1 MEAQITVIAKP
12 EVIDS
17 VSSFSYRWCINSGLS
32 RKEATGFALAL
43 DELITNVILFAYPDE
58 KGTFEVTFRNSMFN
72 VEVILIE
79 TGEPFDPDLHKYD
92 SSKAVREGDF
102 EGAGLELVR
111 HFTDTFLFLNRG
123 KQGKEFRI
131 SKTIDEPHIKEL
143 KPDLKTEPK
152 DATSAEQNYKTD
164 IFKPS
169 DAEAISKLIYRT
181 YDYSY
186 TKEDMYF
193 PKKVER
199 GIAQK
204 KKIGVITRDEKGEA
218 VGYFAIIKKEDSN
231 IAEVGEAVVSPAHRR
246 RGVMTRMMERL
257 IKIAKN
263 QGMLGL
269 FGTAIASH
277 PISQKVNH
285 KFGFVSTALML
296 AKSDPLRMKSLQ
308 ENTPQPTSIVL
319 DFLPLRPFRRPKLY
333 LPAPYR
339 ELLLKIYGSL
349 NVEIETGEGE
359 TDFLDNESEIDV
371 KINYNDHFALILIE
385 SYGHDF
391 EEVFHDLSESLKN
404 KKLNAVYVDLPL
416 DQSGTPHF
424 LDVIRDEGYLFSG
437 ITPLFHNERDYLRMQ
452 KIYADMDFDLIEV
465 FSELAKEIKTLVSRE
480 YHAGNT

>member
-1 MEAQITVIAKP
+1 MDAQITVIAKP

-32 RKEATGFALAL
+32 RKEATRFALAL

-72 VEVILIE
+72 VEAILTE
-79 TGEPFDPDLHKYD
+79 TGEPFDPDLHRYD
-92 SSKAVREGDF
+92 PSKAIQQSDF

-143 KPDLKTEPK
+143 KPNLQTEPK
-152 DATSAEQNYKTD
+152 DASSKEQSYTTD
-164 IFKPS
+164 IIKPS

-204 KKIGVITRDEKGEA
+204 KKIGVITRDEKDEA

-246 RGVMTRMMERL
+246 RGVMTRMMEQL
-257 IKIAKN
+257 IKIARE

-269 FGTAIASH
+269 FGTAVTSH

-285 KFGFVSTALML
+285 KFGFVSTGLEL
-296 AKSDPLRMKSLQ
+296 AKSDALHMKSLQ
-308 ENTPQPTSIVL
+308 EEITQPTSIVL
-319 DFLPLRPFRRPKLY
+319 DFLPLRPYRRPKLY
-333 LPAPYR
+333 LPVPYR
-339 ELLLKIYGSL
+339 ELLRKIYSSLDVEIKTGEPASGSL
-349 NVEIETGEGE
+349 EE
-359 TDFLDNESEIDV
+359 ESEIDV
-371 KINYNDHFALILIE
+371 KINYKDHFALILVE
-385 SYGHDF
+385 SYGKDF
-391 EEVFHDLSESLKN
+391 EEVFHDLSESLKD

-416 DQSGTPHF
+416 DQTGTPHF
-424 LDVIRDEGYLFSG
+424 LDVIRGEGYQFSG
-437 ITPLFHNERDYLRMQ
+437 ITPLFHKEKDYLRMQ
-452 KIYADMDFDLIEV
+452 KIYAPMDFDLIEV
-465 FSELAKEIKTLVSRE
+465 FSELAKEIKTQVSRE
-480 YHAGNT
+480 YHAGNS